1 MIKDAIQKNIF
12 FIIIFV
18 FIIVPFNTRAAD
30 IEVSSK
36 TVVDIGEAFEAKIVF
51 DTKETIN
58 AIEGEVVIPDIFE
71 IKNINYGN
79 SIINFWVEAPKQN
92 NQNERLISFSGIIPG
107 GFYGQGEIVSIFLV
121 SKESGQA
128 KINLNNV
135 KVLLNSESGILANLK
150 AVGKTITTTNKNSDS
165 KFEEVVD
172 TENPEGFK
180 PEIARSEDLNNGE
193 WVVVFTTQDKKSGI
207 DYYEIKESRYPIFSF
222 LKNFEKAESPY
233 SLKDQG
239 ARSYVYVRAV
249 DKQGNKTT
257 ERAVP
262 PNPIWLYENIL
273 YLVIIVAGIYFI
285 FFKKNEF

>member
-1 MIKDAIQKNIF
+1 MIKSSIQKNIF

-18 FIIVPFNTRAAD
+18 FIMAPLNTRAAD

-58 AIEGEVVIPDIFE
+58 AIEGEVSIPNIFE

-79 SIINFWVEAPKQN
+79 SIINFWVEEPKEN
-92 NQNERLISFSGIIPG
+92 NGVINFSGIIPG
-107 GFYGQGEIVSIFLV
+107 GFYGQGEIMSIILA

-128 KINLNNV
+128 KIDLNNT
-135 KVLLNSESGILANLK
+135 KALLNSEDGVSASLK
-150 AVGKTITTTNKNSDS
+150 VVDKTVTTTS
-165 KFEEVVD
+165 KKSTSNLEEIVD
-172 TENPEGFK
+172 NENPEGFK

-193 WVVVFTTQDKKSGI
+193 WVVLFTTQDKKSGI

-222 LKNFEKAESPY
+222 IKKFEKAESPY

-239 ARSYVYVRAV
+239 AKSYVYIRAV

-285 FFKKNEF
+285 FFKKK